1 MPANSLNVN
10 IYKVAT
16 RKRLCRNLFFKKVA
30 GWNTACNKLKK
41 DSGTDTY
48 FPMNFSQFFLRTHI
62 TENFQ
67 KTFMQKAASIV
78 LLFKFQI
85 FLQRVSYSSFHV
97 K

>member
-1 MPANSLNVN
+1 MWTSVKLQQENV
-10 IYKVAT
+10 Y
-16 RKRLCRNLFFKKVA
+16 
-30 GWNTACNKLKK
+30 
-41 DSGTDTY
+41 DTDTY